1 MELPLLVPIM
11 HLCKLHFAATD
22 DVPPVLQ
29 QVKSSQ
35 VVVSPEHDVELPL
48 LDPLVH
54 VYESHFAATDDVP
67 PVLAVTVQH

>member
-1 MELPLLVPIM
+1 VELPLLVPIM
-11 HLCKLHFAATD
+11 HLCESHFAA
-22 DVPPVLQ
+22 PVLQ

-35 VVVSPEHDVELPL
+35 VFVSPEHDVELPL